1 MTFGGSEPSTP
12 GGRAGTAFKK
22 TPGSNLGSSAA
33 KYAPQSGAFGS
44 VLGSSQGSG
53 SPIVSGQFG
62 ASGSPGSSAAGSGV
76 NSFAAGQTPS
86 SGSTGASA
94 GRLGTA
100 FGTKKAT
107 GFSLLGDAG
116 AGPLAPSGSAS
127 GPRGAAGG
135 ARSTP
140 ASGAGTGSMLK
151 AGGNAF
157 LNVREKALLFSDD
170 KPPDEADYRSVDNSQ
185 RRDQFGKLVPKRVVQ
200 AAPAGAPPPANQP
213 REMPVLSAM
222 QPSSIR
228 DSAAQRSP
236 GSGSTLAART
246 KKDGT
251 SATGPAPSKGSDIFG
266 SHVYISREMQLVEET
281 MHFVQRAASS
291 KIDQAAID
299 AYVAY
304 LAVMVRSGKLLKI
317 VVRWRKVRV
326 LIKMMQLAESAEREL
341 ANEEDIDNGILD
353 KEIAKQFDL
362 DHCLY
367 LAAERVFWEGEQDRG
382 VSSSQQKIVSGSG
395 IGSSATAFYPYE
407 GDSPSS
413 SSSSSSCSSRVRE
426 SGSSGSSS
434 SDGDDSGSGSSSSS
448 GSWSRSSSC
457 WSSSASERDGSPPPP
472 PPPPP
477 QPGSSEKGC
486 RTDHDRVEARVVA
499 PDEQQDSVLP
509 FVFYPESQEPVSF
522 STRPGSNF
530 GRKRQ
535 AGLRTGG
542 PFYKP
547 PTGVATTVPG
557 NTFASLKQSYSPPY
571 KPPSS
576 ESSKYNKARTMNTGI
591 AIHSSHN
598 WETLLTVLKFMA
610 ILLPNSALMRTST
623 LDELADLPPDHGAYW
638 SAPSLQLLNAEESAA
653 LGRNVWFQRLTAI
666 VDNKQT
672 SEDSAPTA
680 DELNQLSIAR
690 DQMLR
695 VEKELQV
702 LNLICKMRQG
712 DDGAFHR
719 LGELPLSEP
728 RHLNSS
734 EIMGAILQPGTQ
746 VGDGAEQ
753 RVQEAAARDRQAQKG
768 ASAEAK
774 AFMQEKQGELEKA
787 QELRAQKQ
795 DAEKRTKVGLLP
807 IPVQNKQRN
816 AITRTGGSALSTVNA
831 GRLRTYLHCVNQT
844 IMKAKRR
851 QHAGAGNAGGILTQ
865 EDVDAMHYL
874 DSLGHSIDPGHAI
887 SMHKDHL
894 DPQSHSEYRQGVT
907 DNRWRKFCNFADFVG
922 RAHVGLKSHHDG
934 AFDGNVNNALSPS
947 RLSSIHAQHTASTMN
962 KAGMFPLA
970 EKHSPSKKL
979 LSGARDSHVAAKV
992 PSASAKREPGLNNL
1006 TRTRP
1011 NSSVPASGPGS
1022 STTGRK
1028 SSKQEE
1034 EEEEG
1039 GGFFGW
1045 VGNLFSPRGDDND
1058 KAKEEEERR
1067 RAEQEQAELPK
1078 KKDKGFWGNL
1088 FGGDS
1093 DDEEEKPASASPSSM
1108 QPSSSMH
1115 RQPSIKSE
1123 APPKS
1128 EKDADEGLGF
1138 FGTIANWFGGGGDDK
1153 EKSMRSDY
1161 SAAGRTGPASQQ
1173 LISGASRA
1181 GEPDPKL
1188 PFDEIENLR
1197 RLPPRKPPNHPK
1209 FKDAEYWWEG
1219 PMEDEEDPWEYMRQM
1234 CAVQW
1239 LAHHTHEEEELFN
1252 PGEDVDKV
1260 TYRVATHGESKGADP
1275 FAALLGGGAP
1285 PVSVGSGAALPPRS
1299 PAPKIISSGPIP
1311 PKRPSSM
1318 SPQQPS
1324 VHSTRPVSSDDDWGP
1339 QDTAGGGG
1347 GWLTELGHEHDVPD
1361 DEVFRGEAKIAKDFH
1376 DENSDAPGLGLDDF
1390 LGGSL
1395 GPMPSMSMAPPAK
1408 GKGKK
1413 GPAFGKGKKM

>member
-1 MTFGGSEPSTP
+1 
-12 GGRAGTAFKK
+12 
-22 TPGSNLGSSAA
+22 
-33 KYAPQSGAFGS
+33 
-44 VLGSSQGSG
+44 
-53 SPIVSGQFG
+53 
-62 ASGSPGSSAAGSGV
+62 
-76 NSFAAGQTPS
+76 
-86 SGSTGASA
+86 
-94 GRLGTA
+94 
-100 FGTKKAT
+100 
-107 GFSLLGDAG
+107 
-116 AGPLAPSGSAS
+116 
-127 GPRGAAGG
+127 
-135 ARSTP
+135 
-140 ASGAGTGSMLK
+140 MLK

-413 SSSSSSCSSRVRE
+413 
-426 SGSSGSSS
+426 
-434 SDGDDSGSGSSSSS
+434 
-448 GSWSRSSSC
+448 
-457 WSSSASERDGSPPPP
+457 
-472 PPPPP
+472 
-477 QPGSSEKGC
+477 
-486 RTDHDRVEARVVA
+486 
-499 PDEQQDSVLP
+499 
-509 FVFYPESQEPVSF
+509 
-522 STRPGSNF
+522 
-530 GRKRQ
+530 
-535 AGLRTGG
+535 
-542 PFYKP
+542 
-547 PTGVATTVPG
+547 VATTVPG

-992 PSASAKREPGLNNL
+992 PSA
-1006 TRTRP
+1006 
-1011 NSSVPASGPGS
+1011 
-1022 STTGRK
+1022 
-1028 SSKQEE
+1028 
-1034 EEEEG
+1034 
-1039 GGFFGW
+1039 
-1045 VGNLFSPRGDDND
+1045 
-1058 KAKEEEERR
+1058 
-1067 RAEQEQAELPK
+1067 
-1078 KKDKGFWGNL
+1078 
-1088 FGGDS
+1088 
-1093 DDEEEKPASASPSSM
+1093 
-1108 QPSSSMH
+1108 
-1115 RQPSIKSE
+1115 
-1123 APPKS
+1123 

-1285 PVSVGSGAALPPRS
+1285 PVSV
-1299 PAPKIISSGPIP
+1299 
-1311 PKRPSSM
+1311 
-1318 SPQQPS
+1318 